1 MITSE
6 AAVEVLYR
14 VLCTKSYEPAGYYTV
29 VQYKNDPL
37 YARAHTEFTL
47 DPILNHPKFIRTHI
61 GPAA

>member
-6 AAVEVLYR
+6 EAVEVLYR

-29 VQYKNDPL
+29 VPYARDPL
-37 YARAHTEFTL
+37 YSVAHTEFVL
-47 DPILNHPKFIRTHI
+47 DPILNHRNKP